1 MEDGEALWKI
11 GVIGEHGVG
20 KTSLI
25 NRFVYDSFTNSASG
39 DFSNQFVKK
48 RVDCGEKCIEALL
61 LEIDPKNLSPRKIL
75 GTKAMILIGD
85 VTNIDTLD
93 SMEKL
98 GQRIQEINPKTKLI
112 FIANKSDLKYMA
124 QFWIEE
130 VKCISKKYN
139 GIVYGVVSAKTGEN
153 VKEGFSF
160 MCHKII
166 KSAVKGV

>member
-25 NRFVYDSFTNSASG
+25 NRFVYDSFTNSGSG

>member
-1 MEDGEALWKI
+1 MEDGETLWKI
-11 GVIGEHGVG
+11 GVIGERGVG

-25 NRFVYDSFTNSASG
+25 NRFVYDSFTNSSSG
-39 DFSNQFVKK
+39 EFTSQFIKK
-48 RVDCGEKCIEALL
+48 KVDCGEKCVETLL
-61 LEIDPKNLSPRKIL
+61 MEIDPKNLSPRKII
-75 GTKAMILIGD
+75 GTKAMIIIGD
-85 VTNIDTLD
+85 VTNIDTID

-98 GQRIQEINPKTKLI
+98 GERIQEINPKTKLI

-124 QFWIEE
+124 QYWVDE
-130 VKCISKKYN
+130 VKCIAEKYN

-166 KSAVKGV
+166 KLSV